1 MTAQEKKILSKYSDQ
16 EIHFEDL
23 KPEINFDRLQDVEYV
38 STYIEDALK
47 SNDEN
52 LAEASCAIYFY
63 FNDKVKLEKYLNQLI
78 INPNH
83 QSHQRLVKHLQ
94 DDLKYPSSVPYI
106 RKALESN
113 FDYLEYTGSDDDAIA
128 KWFSHALHS
137 IGTKEAI
144 DLMKEYANSANQK
157 IKDEM
162 RYRLLKGQI
171 SYKLT
176 KQ

>member
-1 MTAQEKKILSKYSDQ
+1 MTAQEIAILSKYSNQ

-23 KPEINFDRLQDVEYV
+23 RPEIIFDRLQDVGYV
-38 STYIEDALK
+38 SAFIENALQ

-63 FNDKVKLEKYLNQLI
+63 FNDKVKLEKHLNQLI

-83 QSHQRLVKHLQ
+83 KSHQRLVKHLQ

-113 FDYLEYTGSDDDAIA
+113 FDYLQYTCSDDDAIA

-162 RYRLLKGQI
+162 RYRLLKGGHGNAAF
-171 SYKLT
+171 
-176 KQ
+176 